1 MRIQLENV
9 LHWQFVPNSLMPDVE
24 NRFPVLNSVS
34 VCADPYVRDPNL
46 IAVWYDAKFL
56 FGGKRLEL
64 RGSSF
69 QRRGTRF
76 QFVELRLFVR
86 GIGFRVLVYRWFL
99 GLRRVVL
106 RFVGIES
113 LDFFECR

>member
-1 MRIQLENV
+1 MRIQPENV
-9 LHWQFVPNSLMPDVE
+9 LHWQFVPNSLMPHVE
-24 NRFPVLNSVS
+24 NQFPVLDSVS
-34 VCADPYVRDPNL
+34 VCADLYVRDPNL
-46 IAVWYDAKFL
+46 IAVSCDAKFL

-69 QRRGTRF
+69 QWRGTRF
-76 QFVELRLFVR
+76 QFVGLRLFVR
-86 GIGFRVLVYRWFL
+86 GIDFRVLVYRWFL
-99 GLRRVVL
+99 DLRRVVL

>member
-1 MRIQLENV
+1 LRIQLENV
-9 LHWQFVPNSLMPDVE
+9 LHWQFVPNLLMPDVE

-46 IAVWYDAKFL
+46 IAVSCDAKFL
-56 FGGKRLEL
+56 FGARRLEL
-64 RGSSF
+64 QGSSF

-76 QFVELRLFVR
+76 QFAGSRLFVP
-86 GIGFRVLVYRWFL
+86 GIGFRVLEYRWFL

-113 LDFFECR
+113 LDFFESH

>member
-1 MRIQLENV
+1 LRIQRENV

-24 NRFPVLNSVS
+24 NQLPVLNSVS

-46 IAVWYDAKFL
+46 IAVSCDAKFL
-56 FGGKRLEL
+56 CGGKRREL

-76 QFVELRLFVR
+76 QFVGLILFVR
-86 GIGFRVLVYRWFL
+86 GIDFLVLEYRWFL
-99 GLRRVVL
+99 DLRRVVL
-106 RFVGIES
+106 RFVGSES
-113 LDFFECR
+113 LNFFECR